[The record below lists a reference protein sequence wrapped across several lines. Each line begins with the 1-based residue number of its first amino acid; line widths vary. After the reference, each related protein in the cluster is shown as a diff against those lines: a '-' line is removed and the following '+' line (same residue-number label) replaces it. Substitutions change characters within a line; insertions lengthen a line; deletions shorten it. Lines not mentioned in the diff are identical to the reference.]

1 MHSRRDTQCR
11 KVKTMAWSDTGR
23 KEPLMNQDRKN
34 QFNRMKSYKEYI
46 SVMKK
51 QKAQG
56 SDKKA
61 APSEG
66 RQTHVS
72 GNQ

>member
-1 MHSRRDTQCR
+1 
-11 KVKTMAWSDTGR
+11 
-23 KEPLMNQDRKN
+23 
-34 QFNRMKSYKEYI
+34 MKSYKEYV

-61 APSEG
+61 APSER
-66 RQTHVS
+66 RQMNVF
-72 GNQ
+72 GDQ

>member
-1 MHSRRDTQCR
+1 MLCR
-11 KVKTMAWSDTGR
+11 KAKTMAWSDTGR

-34 QFNRMKSYKEYI
+34 QFHRMKSYKEYV

-61 APSEG
+61 APSER